1 VRRGGEAAAPLTWDS
16 RRRYRP
22 GPTRPVGSVM
32 FCAAVRYAVR
42 RRCGVAVCGE
52 LVESWVAVAVH
63 SVGDDLDGQPGRDSF
78 GIGPFRERRRE
89 RAPGS

>member
-1 VRRGGEAAAPLTWDS
+1 MR
-16 RRRYRP
+16 
-22 GPTRPVGSVM
+22 
-32 FCAAVRYAVR
+32 FR